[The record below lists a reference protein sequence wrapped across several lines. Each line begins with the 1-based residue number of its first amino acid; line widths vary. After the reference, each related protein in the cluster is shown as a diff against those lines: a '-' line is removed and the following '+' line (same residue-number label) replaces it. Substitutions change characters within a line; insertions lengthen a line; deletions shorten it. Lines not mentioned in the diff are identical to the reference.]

1 MSQGAPIHARAKGR
15 HTVLSFDGRVS
26 DHPVHEPARERG
38 ATNPGR
44 VPGVG

>member
-1 MSQGAPIHARAKGR
+1 MPIHASAKGR
-15 HTVLSFDGRVS
+15 HTVLSFDGRVLTIRS
-26 DHPVHEPARERG
+26 TSLRERG